1 VEGIVTPFVL
11 ETTLHWAAVA
21 LYIAGAALFAHAL
34 IFAHPERVRWGLWA
48 TFLGLLPHTAALIV
62 RYREVGHG
70 PYMMKYEVLSSN
82 AWIAIVMLLLFVWR
96 RPTWAPIALVALPVS
111 ILMVGF
117 GLFTSPQAHDLPPT
131 LRSLWLVFHVLF
143 NKLAVGAFVLSLAAA
158 VVLLQKLKGATG
170 KWLDRLPGPEALE
183 AYTVRFIGFGFVFW
197 TTTIGAGAI
206 WANQSWGR
214 YWGWDPIETW
224 SLVTW
229 LAYAVLLHTRFF
241 FRLKPQTTAR
251 GTIACFGLS
260 VLTVLIFPF
269 VFPSMHSA
277 YFQ

>member
-1 VEGIVTPFVL
+1 MSAFAWEAVW
-11 ETTLHWAAVA
+11 HWLAVA
-21 LYIAGAALFAHAL
+21 FYIAGTVGFAWAL
-34 IFAHPERVRWGLWA
+34 IFARPEKVRGALWVTA
-48 TFLGLLPHTAALIV
+48 AGLLPHTVALAL
-62 RYREVGHG
+62 RYVHVGHG

-82 AWIAIVMLLLFVWR
+82 AWITIVMLLIFIGRKPNWV
-96 RPTWAPIALVALPVS
+96 AISLVALPAS
-111 ILMVGF
+111 ILMMGF
-117 GLFTSPQAHDLPPT
+117 GLFTNPEARNLPPT
-131 LRSLWLVFHVLF
+131 LRSMWLVFHVLF
-143 NKLAVGAFVLSLAAA
+143 NKLAVGAFILSVASAI
-158 VVLLQKLKGATG
+158 VLLRKMKGATG
-170 KWLDRLPGPEALE
+170 KWLDRLPAHEAME
-183 AYTVRFIGFGFVFW
+183 AYTVRFLGFGFVFW

-229 LAYAVLLHTRFF
+229 IAYALLLHARLFF
-241 FRLKPQTTAR
+241 KWTAR
-251 GTIACFGLS
+251 PVAWGTIACFVLS

>member
-1 VEGIVTPFVL
+1 MTPFAL
-11 ETTLHWAAVA
+11 EAALHWSGVA
-21 LYIAGAALFAHAL
+21 LYILGTVLFANAL
-34 IFAHPERVRWGLWA
+34 IFAHPERIGRAKWA
-48 TFLGLLPHTAALIV
+48 TALGLVPHTAALIA
-62 RYREVGHG
+62 RYIHVGHG

-82 AWIAIVMLLLFVWR
+82 AWIAIVMLMIFIWR
-96 RPTWAPIALVALPVS
+96 KPTWSPIALIALPAS

-117 GLFTSPQAHDLPPT
+117 GLFTSPEAHNLPPT
-131 LRSLWLVFHVLF
+131 LRSIWLVFHVLF
-143 NKLAVGAFVLSLAAA
+143 NKLAVGAFVLAFAAA
-158 VVLLQKLKGATG
+158 IVMLRKLNGATS
-170 KWLDRLPGPEALE
+170 KFLDRLPAPDVLD
-183 AYTVRFIGFGFVFW
+183 AYTIRFVGFGFIFW
-197 TTTIGAGAI
+197 TTTIGMGAI

-229 LAYAVLLHTRFF
+229 LAFATLLHAKIFF
-241 FRLKPQTTAR
+241 KLKPRAIAW
-251 GTIACFGLS
+251 GTIACFCLS

>member
-1 VEGIVTPFVL
+1 MSPFAL
-11 ETTLHWAAVA
+11 ETLLHWIGVGGYIIAAA
-21 LYIAGAALFAHAL
+21 IIAHAL
-34 IFAHPERVRWGLWA
+34 IFAHPERARWGLWA
-48 TFLGLLPHTAALIV
+48 ALLGLVPHTAALVV
-62 RYREVGHG
+62 RYQEVGHG

-82 AWIAIVMLLLFVWR
+82 AWIAIVMLLLFMWR
-96 RPTWAPIALVALPVS
+96 RPAWAPLALVVLPLS

-117 GLFTSPQAHDLPPT
+117 GLFTSPEAHTLPPT
-131 LRSLWLVFHVLF
+131 LRSMWLVFHVLF
-143 NKLAVGAFVLSLAAA
+143 NKLAVGAFLLSLGAA
-158 VVLLQKLKGATG
+158 VVLLKKLKGATG
-170 KWLDRLPGPEALE
+170 KWLDRLPGPEELE

-229 LAYAVLLHTRFF
+229 LAYAALLHARLF
-241 FRLKPQTTAR
+241 FRLKARPTAW
-251 GTIACFGLS
+251 GTVACFALS

>member
-1 VEGIVTPFVL
+1 MTAFAT
-11 ETTLHWAAVA
+11 ETSLHWGAVA
-21 LYIAGAALFAHAL
+21 LYIAATVVFAYAL
-34 IFAHPERVRWGLWA
+34 IFGRPERARWAAGLTA
-48 TFLGLLPHTAALIV
+48 AGLVPHTAALIV
-62 RYREVGHG
+62 RYIQVGHG

-82 AWIAIVMLLLFVWR
+82 AWIAIALLLLFMWR
-96 RPTWAPIALVALPVS
+96 RPGWAAVALVALPAS

-117 GLFTSPQAHDLPPT
+117 GLFTDPEARELPPT
-131 LRSLWLVFHVLF
+131 LRSMWLVFHVLF
-143 NKLAVGAFVLSLAAA
+143 NKLAVGAFILSLGSA
-158 VVLLQKLKGATG
+158 VALLLKLRGDSG
-170 KWLDRLPGPEALE
+170 RLLDRLPDAAALE
-183 AYTVRFIGFGFVFW
+183 AYTLRFVGFGFVFW
-197 TTTIGAGAI
+197 TTTIGAGAV

-229 LAYAVLLHTRFF
+229 LAYAILLHTRLF
-241 FRLKPQTTAR
+241 FRPGPRATALA
-251 GTIACFGLS
+251 TVACFVLS